1 MTTLT
6 SCANTK
12 VFFIPV
18 QTGSAIYGPY
28 ADALNSYSVMNAST
42 PTQGDFVSAKDDNT
56 GARTGD
62 DTDVMR
68 DYLPS
73 NYIYDSNNQISYG
86 FSNFEKFDGNDLN
99 PNLSSTG

>member
-12 VFFIPV
+12 VYFIPV
-18 QTGSAIYGPY
+18 QTGSAISGPY
-28 ADALNSYSVMNAST
+28 SDALNSNDTMNSSESAA
-42 PTQGDFVSAKDDNT
+42 QDYVSATDDNT
-56 GARTGD
+56 GSRIGD
-62 DTDVMR
+62 DSDVMR